1 MTSFSVAVAIAV
13 FVKSEVRVRDPHIK
27 KTEVLVGK
35 FEKHLQEVPRSCFG
49 GVA

>member
-1 MTSFSVAVAIAV
+1 MAVATVV

-35 FEKHLQEVPRSCFG
+35 FEKHQDPVLGAWLEICFQS
-49 GVA
+49 